1 MSELLI
7 SCLKYFTLP
16 FIMSLLFVP
25 ICKKI
30 GFALKIYS
38 LENNR
43 TVHSGRIVRIGG
55 LAIFVSLLLSVSLL
69 MDADK
74 TFLAIIIG
82 GSIVFLCGLLDDMF
96 NISPLMKILFQSVGA
111 FIAIFYG
118 SVSLDEISISFIT
131 FDTSAISI
139 FISFIWIVGVSNAI
153 NLIDGLDGLSG
164 GISFIVLSVIA
175 FIGFLEGRT
184 DITMI
189 SGILAFSILGFLPYN
204 FHPASIFIGDCGAL
218 FIGYMIACISLIG
231 FKTSTFITLGFPI
244 IILFVPLA
252 DTSLAIIRRKL
263 KGQKI
268 SEADRDHL
276 HHVLMIKM
284 NLGQKKAVLVLYCV
298 TFLFGLAAVLSYLH
312 ETAGL
317 ILLILLCI
325 VAWVFIELTGMINPK
340 FHPIIALLR
349 RTIRRPRKK
358 ENAFFEANRF
368 HN

>member
-1 MSELLI
+1 MNSFII
-7 SCLKYFTLP
+7 SCIKYFTLP
-16 FIMSLLFVP
+16 LVLSLIFVP
-25 ICKKI
+25 ICKRI
-30 GFALKIYS
+30 GFALNIYS

-43 TVHSGRIVRIGG
+43 TVHSGKIVRIGG
-55 LAIFVSLLLSVSLL
+55 LAIFMSFLLAMSMV
-69 MDADK
+69 MDSDK
-74 TFLAIIIG
+74 TFLAIILG
-82 GSIVFLCGLLDDMF
+82 GCVVFLGGILDDMY
-96 NISPLMKILFQSVGA
+96 NISPLLKVIFQSIGA
-111 FIAIFYG
+111 IIAIGYG
-118 SVSLDEISISFIT
+118 DVSLDVITISFLT
-131 FDTSAISI
+131 FDTSAISL

-184 DITMI
+184 DITI
-189 SGILAFSILGFLPYN
+189 IAGILAFSILGFLPYN
-204 FHPASIFIGDCGAL
+204 FNPASIFIGDCGAL

-284 NLGQKKAVLVLYCV
+284 GLGHKKTVIVLYIV
-298 TFLFGLAAVLSYLH
+298 TILFGVAAILSYIH
-312 ETAGL
+312 QIAGL
-317 ILLILLCI
+317 ILLIILSI
-325 VAWVFIELTGMINPK
+325 VAWIFIELTGMINPK
-340 FHPIIALLR
+340 FHPIIGALR
-349 RTIRRPRKK
+349 RTIKHPKK
-358 ENAFFEANRF
+358 NKDAFFEANRF
-368 HN
+368 H